1 MHATTEVP
9 VACGRLPSRRLTE
22 VSPIPSRSL
31 RFSTIVGPGA
41 DLLTLNGTG
50 QGPDFDIQGG
60 SVALSGI
67 TIIAGNGELGGGLLN
82 AGGTVSLNHV
92 VVRGNRALAGGS
104 LYNNGTA
111 TLNHVLFSGNHALV
125 GGGLYNDSTATLTNV
140 LIHGN
145 RSRVGSSLF
154 NTRRAI
160 FHWRRAL
167 VDRPRQARNSIE
179 PPARTSS
186 ITSN

>member
-1 MHATTEVP
+1 MGRFELKSARNGGGVTER
-9 VACGRLPSRRLTE
+9 CRNRRLRPILIALE
-22 VSPIPSRSL
+22 V
-31 RFSTIVGPGA
+31 
-41 DLLTLNGTG
+41 
-50 QGPDFDIQGG
+50 
-60 SVALSGI
+60 
-67 TIIAGNGELGGGLLN
+67 
-82 AGGTVSLNHV
+82 
-92 VVRGNRALAGGS
+92 RALLSTLMVTDARDDGS
-104 LYNNGTA
+104 PGTLRSAIIEANNGTA
-111 TLNHVLFSGNHALV
+111 TLNRVLFSGNRALV
-125 GGGLYNDSTATLTNV
+125 GGGLSNDSTATLTNV

-186 ITSN
+186 IISN